1 MQVEAKKKTMSDQFA
16 HLTDPQKDNV
26 MLMDGQISNKKTQL
40 EQEKQK
46 TLELEKQV
54 EELKQMSI
62 LQELIKV
69 KIQCDRAQK
78 EY

>member
-1 MQVEAKKKTMSDQFA
+1 M
-16 HLTDPQKDNV
+16 TDPQKDNV
-26 MLMDGQISNKKTQL
+26 TLMDGQISNKKSQL
-40 EQEKQK
+40 EQEKLK

-78 EY
+78 EYQEMENDLEFYYSFDRF

>member
-1 MQVEAKKKTMSDQFA
+1 MT
-16 HLTDPQKDNV
+16 
-26 MLMDGQISNKKTQL
+26 LMDGQISNKKSQL
-40 EQEKQK
+40 EQEKLK

-78 EY
+78 EYQEMENDLEFYYSFDRF